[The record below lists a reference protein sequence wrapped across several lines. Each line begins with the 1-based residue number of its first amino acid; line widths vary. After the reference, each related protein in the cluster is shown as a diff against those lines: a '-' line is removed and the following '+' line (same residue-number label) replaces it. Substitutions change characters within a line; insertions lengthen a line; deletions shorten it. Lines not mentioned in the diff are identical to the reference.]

1 MSSSSTQQ
9 KLAPIRIVVDGYNL
23 LFVSG
28 AMGKVGSA
36 DDLERSRNRVLDLL
50 LDYLPTELAM
60 RTIVVFDAPRFR
72 RSDVVEESKHGA
84 IQVVFAKRHA
94 EADDLIEEM
103 IRNHP
108 QPRKLTV
115 VSGDRRIRIAARRR
129 RVRDV
134 DSETW
139 WTRLET
145 NPPKAQSADTNDDLE
160 QEKPTVDDDDTD
172 WFDVFRS

>member
-9 KLAPIRIVVDGYNL
+9 KLAPIRVVVDGYNL

-50 LDYLPTELAM
+50 LEYLPTELAG

-72 RSDVVEESKHGA
+72 RSDVIEESTHGA
-84 IQVVFAKRHA
+84 IHVVFAKRHA

-129 RVRDV
+129 RARDV

-139 WTRLET
+139 WTKLEMNRLKIESPDP
-145 NPPKAQSADTNDDLE
+145 NQQPE
-160 QEKPTVDDDDTD
+160 EEKPTVDDDDTD

>member
-1 MSSSSTQQ
+1 MSTSSTQQ
-9 KLAPIRIVVDGYNL
+9 NLAPVRIVVDGYNL

-28 AMGKVGSA
+28 SMGKVSSA
-36 DDLERSRNRVLDLL
+36 DDLERSRNRVLDLML
-50 LDYLPTELAM
+50 KYLPPELAA

-84 IQVVFAKRHA
+84 LHVVFAKKHA

-108 QPRKLTV
+108 QPRRLTV

-129 RVRDV
+129 RVKDV

-139 WTRLET
+139 WTQLET
-145 NPPKAQSADTNDDLE
+145 NQLRHGSTPPIGSA
-160 QEKPTVDDDDTD
+160 QEKPIDDDNTD
-172 WFDVFRS
+172 WFDVFRSE